1 MRFNEFKESKQPLTE
16 EGFWSA
22 LKMLGRGAMS
32 GPALA
37 AQVALS
43 PTAAGDG
50 TLHSWH
56 VIPQDINPEAY
67 NAFADAFDAGNFGT
81 AISHAREAMGGEL
94 TDEVVQLLTN
104 DIAQKADQLGRNI
117 PFDSIANLFRRQNVD
132 PGILQAMRRQTMN
145 IDAQLQQVAQGT
157 ENLVQDPSPFEDMVP
172 YEWSTAKD
180 IPQRLEQA
188 TGGRIS
194 GDTAIKVA
202 GAIKKYAL
210 PAAAVLALLYGGS
223 KLYKYLKKKKATA

>member
-22 LKMLGRGAMS
+22 LRMLGRGAMS
-32 GPALA
+32 GPGLA

-43 PTAAGDG
+43 PTMAGDG

-81 AISHAREAMGGEL
+81 AIVHAREAMGGEL
-94 TDEVVQLLTN
+94 TDEVVQLLIN
-104 DIAQKADQLGRNI
+104 DISQKAAQLGRDI

-132 PGILQAMRRQTMN
+132 PGILQAIRRQAMN
-145 IDAQLQQVAQGT
+145 ADAQLQQVAQGT
-157 ENLVQDPSPFEDMVP
+157 ENLVQDPSPLQDLV
-172 YEWSTAKD
+172 STAKD

-202 GAIKKYAL
+202 SEIKKYAL

-223 KLYKYLKKKKATA
+223 KLYKYLKKNKKAAA

>member
-22 LKMLGRGAMS
+22 LRMLGRGAMS
-32 GPALA
+32 GPGLA

-43 PTAAGDG
+43 PTMAGDG

-81 AISHAREAMGGEL
+81 AIVNAREAMGGEL

-104 DIAQKADQLGRNI
+104 DISQKAAQLGRDI

-132 PGILQAMRRQTMN
+132 PGILQAIRRQAMN
-145 IDAQLQQVAQGT
+145 ADAQLQQVAQGT
-157 ENLVQDPSPFEDMVP
+157 ENLVQDPSPLQGLV
-172 YEWSTAKD
+172 STAKD

-202 GAIKKYAL
+202 SAIKKYAL

-223 KLYKYLKKKKATA
+223 KLYKYLKKNKKAAA